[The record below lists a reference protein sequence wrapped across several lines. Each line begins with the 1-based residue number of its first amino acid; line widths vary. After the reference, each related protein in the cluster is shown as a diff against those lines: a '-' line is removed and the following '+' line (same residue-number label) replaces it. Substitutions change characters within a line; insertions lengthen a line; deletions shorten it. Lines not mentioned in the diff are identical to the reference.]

1 MSNDNISETVKE
13 LLAEADQKTNEL
25 EAELKEQKKKAPE
38 AGTAEHRAYTKKL
51 GRLKAKYISANSISE
66 LLFDM
71 DDFNEEL
78 NQQRRTAE
86 AVTTVLSDW
95 IKEKEAVEQQLTDGG
110 EREALRDQLDAIDS
124 KLEHYASKIGDG
136 SISRIDRYESI
147 IAEASQGEDKKRAR
161 EEDDARG
168 DKMAKPSATASPK
181 SARGGGRRGGRD
193 RSNGANSG
201 VGNLQESVGNL
212 QNNVGGAQEG
222 TLHADE
228 RMQARAR
235 KDRLA
240 SLRGMNAPRFLGKQK
255 GEWVLI
261 PGRPQPG
268 DHVIVV
274 EAKASLAEYVGRVG
288 IWRGANGKVDS
299 WFGDPPLGKPQRFEQ
314 SCLRI
319 VVQAP

>member
-25 EAELKEQKKKAPE
+25 EAELEEQKKKAPE
-38 AGTAEHRAYTKKL
+38 AGTVAHGAYTKKL

-86 AVTTVLSDW
+86 AVTKVLSDW

-110 EREALRDQLDAIDS
+110 EREALQDQLDAIES

-147 IAEASQGEDKKRAR
+147 IAEASQGEAKKRAR
-161 EEDDARG
+161 EDEARG
-168 DKMAKPSATASPK
+168 DKIAKASAAASPK
-181 SARGGGRRGGRD
+181 SARGG
-193 RSNGANSG
+193 
-201 VGNLQESVGNL
+201 GNLQESVGNL

-222 TLHADE
+222 TLHAVE
-228 RMQARAR
+228 RMPAKLGERAR

-268 DHVIVV
+268 DHVIVLD
-274 EAKASLAEYVGRVG
+274 AKASLAEYVGRVG